1 MLIYAFVALVIVIC
15 LILYK
20 FFAVVETLVDE
31 HSTKKEDFSNFNE
44 VNDNVEVLIKNRG
57 STTSSHPKPYVQKL
71 STNHTNLDTG
81 DNLVQ
86 NEKLITQLR
95 CPNTVSIPAN
105 RVESIVNVGEDY
117 EQSIGLHNGKY
128 TFPIGKYM
136 FDGIWDRKIVDV
148 KKGYQGNDWSLPE
161 NQPLDGSYS
170 AKKLFHNPELNFVP
184 GEYVAG
190 NSCYENTDY
199 MNCCN

>member
-31 HSTKKEDFSNFNE
+31 HSIKKENFSNFNE
-44 VNDNVEVLIKNRG
+44 ENNNIKTLIKKRG
-57 STTSSHPKPYVQKL
+57 STPASHPKPFVQKL
-71 STNHTNLDTG
+71 STNHKSLNNG
-81 DNLVQ
+81 DELVQ
-86 NEKLITQLR
+86 NERLITQLR

-105 RVESIVNVGEDY
+105 KMEAIVNVGDDY

-148 KKGYQGNDWSLPE
+148 KKGYQGNDWSLPQ

-170 AKKLFHNPELNFVP
+170 TKKLFHNPELNFVP
-184 GEYVAG
+184 GEYVKDNG
-190 NSCYENTDY
+190 CSENSDFFE
-199 MNCCN
+199 CCN